1 MTRLSGGL
9 RGRVVPRGDPVAAA
23 AAARGRANRAR
34 RVAAV
39 ARRDDIATE
48 VLEPPTFSGRG
59 ASSAEAT
66 EEVVREGGV
75 SVPVLD
81 AGTRFH
87 VRAPRDLGE
96 MYQVAML
103 RAECY
108 YEDRPFS
115 RYVDNFKVEYA
126 R

>member
-1 MTRLSGGL
+1 M
-9 RGRVVPRGDPVAAA
+9 
-23 AAARGRANRAR
+23 
-34 RVAAV
+34 
-39 ARRDDIATE
+39 
-48 VLEPPTFSGRG
+48 
-59 ASSAEAT
+59 
-66 EEVVREGGV
+66 REGGV